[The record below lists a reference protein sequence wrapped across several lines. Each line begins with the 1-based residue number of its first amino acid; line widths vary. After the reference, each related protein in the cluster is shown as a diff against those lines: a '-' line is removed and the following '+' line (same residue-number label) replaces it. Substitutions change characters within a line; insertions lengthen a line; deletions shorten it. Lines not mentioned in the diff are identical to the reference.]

1 MLVAGNRIRE
11 EKKGRGTRAHIGPH
25 EVELQS
31 EARLGMPFCLVFT
44 LDLQDRRWGQDEAWT
59 LEIEFGLGRAGQ
71 TGWQEGATLSL
82 CSGFCDI
89 RGMVHPR
96 LLPPG

>member
-44 LDLQDRRWGQDEAWT
+44 LDLQDRRWGRD
-59 LEIEFGLGRAGQ
+59 LGDRVWLG
-71 TGWQEGATLSL
+71 EGRSDWMARR
-82 CSGFCDI
+82 C
-89 RGMVHPR
+89 HPKPVLR
-96 LLPPG
+96 LL